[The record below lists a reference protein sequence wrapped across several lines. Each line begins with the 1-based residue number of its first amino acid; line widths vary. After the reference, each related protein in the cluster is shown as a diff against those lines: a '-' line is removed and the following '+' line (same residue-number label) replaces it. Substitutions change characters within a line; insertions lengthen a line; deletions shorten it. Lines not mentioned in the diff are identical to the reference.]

1 VFDVVFPHLE
11 KVLVEHIGVEGGTVR
26 ISARTR
32 EGVAV
37 ACPGCGVL
45 SARVHSRYERHVAD
59 TAVGG
64 RPVVVDLTV
73 RRLFCDQAGCPR
85 RTFVEQVEG
94 LTIRYGRYTPLL
106 LGVLQAVGL
115 ALAGRAGARLLT
127 VLHAV
132 VSRVTLL
139 ALVMALP
146 DPAAWTVTIVGVDD
160 FAFRRGHHYGTV
172 LVDAESHR
180 PLELLAGREA
190 EPFAAWLRDR
200 PEIQVICRDRA
211 TAYAK
216 AAARAA
222 PQAAQ
227 VADRWHLWHNLGQHV
242 EKDVA
247 AHRRCLGHRAGPG
260 PPDPAAIETLP
271 AQALSAQGVLE
282 ARTRKRFRDVH
293 ELAEQGWAIAEI
305 ARELHLNY
313 KTARLFARAQR
324 VEDLLGHIAGARPS
338 ILDPWR
344 EYLLARW
351 SQGCHSATALHAEL
365 AERGLVC
372 SFRTLS
378 RYLRTLTV
386 RGELTTA
393 TVAPPKTRT
402 LVGWLMRP
410 DAVLTDDEY
419 RGLKQALD
427 DCPDLARLHEHVASF
442 ADVLTHR
449 PSNGGL
455 LKWVEAARTDTLPAL
470 RTFAAGLDKDWD
482 AVLGAVTS
490 SWSSGVVEGTVT
502 KIKLVKRQMYGRAG
516 LPLLRKRVLL
526 L

>member
-1 VFDVVFPHLE
+1 M
-11 KVLVEHIGVEGGTVR
+11 
-26 ISARTR
+26 
-32 EGVAV
+32 
-37 ACPGCGVL
+37 
-45 SARVHSRYERHVAD
+45 
-59 TAVGG
+59 
-64 RPVVVDLTV
+64 
-73 RRLFCDQAGCPR
+73 
-85 RTFVEQVEG
+85 EQVEG
-94 LTIRYGRYTPLL
+94 LTVRYGRYTPLL
-106 LGVLQAVGL
+106 LGVLQAVGV

-146 DPAAWTVTIVGVDD
+146 DPAVSTVTIVGVDD
-160 FAFRRGHHYGTV
+160 FAFRRGHRYGTV
-172 LVDAESHR
+172 LVDAETHR
-180 PLELLAGREA
+180 PLDLLPGREA

-211 TAYAK
+211 PAYAE

-247 AHRRCLGHRAGPG
+247 AHRRCLGQRAGPG
-260 PPDPAAIETLP
+260 PPPDPAAIEALP

-293 ELAEQGWAIAEI
+293 DLAEQGWAIAEI

-313 KTARLFARAQR
+313 KTARTFARAQC
-324 VEDLLGHIAGARPS
+324 VQDLLGHIAGARPS

-344 EYLLARW
+344 EYLLERW

-365 AERGLVC
+365 TERGLVC

-386 RGELTTA
+386 RGELPPA
-393 TVAPPKTRT
+393 AAAPPKTRA

-410 DAVLTDDEY
+410 AAVLTEEE
-419 RGLKQALD
+419 RNSLKQVLD
-427 DCPDLARLHEHVASF
+427 DCPDLARLREHVAAF
-442 ADVLTHR
+442 ADLLTNR
-449 PSNGGL
+449 PSKGRL
-455 LKWVEAARTDTLPAL
+455 LKWVTAARSDSLSAL
-470 RTFAAGLDKDWD
+470 RTFAVGLDKDWD

-490 SWSSGVVEGTVT
+490 PWNSGVVEGTVA
-502 KIKLVKRQMYGRAG
+502 KIIMWNLICQGLRVHVRAPWFRSRWREPGGRPSGNCVETWNEPRRQRHDLCRAG
-516 LPLLRKRVLL
+516 
-526 L
+526 